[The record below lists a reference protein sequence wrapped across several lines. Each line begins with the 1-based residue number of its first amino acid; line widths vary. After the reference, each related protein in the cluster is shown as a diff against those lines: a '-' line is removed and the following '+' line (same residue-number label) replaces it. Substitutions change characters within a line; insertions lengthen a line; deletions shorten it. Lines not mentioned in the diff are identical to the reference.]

1 MAFQKMPKT
10 HQKAPSAGPQITLS
24 AHKTNGATKLVLSR
38 ALVEMLGEPVAIY
51 FEWDP
56 EDFLLRIVSS
66 SPDDPAAYVI
76 PKNRYVSVT
85 GLFRQLGVKVT
96 DTVRIPVEKQGRL
109 AGIAD
114 LSDLPAAGN
123 VHPIR
128 GAA

>member
-10 HQKAPSAGPQITLS
+10 YTKSPTAGPQITLS
-24 AHKTNGATKLVLSR
+24 CHPTHRSIKLALSK
-38 ALVEMLGEPVAIY
+38 ALVEMLGSPAAVH
-51 FEWDP
+51 FEWDAD
-56 EDFLLRIVSS
+56 ECLLRIVAS
-66 SPDDPAAYVI
+66 SPDDPAAYKVT
-76 PKNRYVSVT
+76 KNGYLSVT
-85 GLFRQLGVKVT
+85 GLFRQLGVQVRE
-96 DTVRIPVEKQGRL
+96 TVRIPVEKQGRL